1 MRRLVIGL
9 MLIVGA
15 CGPSQA
21 QTPVSPSAAT
31 ASATATVTP
40 GAGPTPN
47 PSGPLVFAVLE
58 AKIAGSPFDWNTV
71 AIVGLD
77 GYAKAKTTFTPMPV
91 PTVPCAGAVLPPS
104 AHVAGDKVYFADG
117 AGVVRSLSASG
128 QIARVATFPFSGHQQ
143 MLSFAVSPDGSQL
156 LGAVFTLPAKPT
168 SWCGTPELS
177 GYSLDVY
184 SAKAGG
190 SSTLLYHES
199 LPATGNV
206 MALFGWDN
214 VGPFGTYPTVWAS
227 QGGGPGSTVGVLV
240 RIDASTGKV
249 LGEIGGANGCGVWEM
264 AFSGDYAC
272 TEAPATNSPG
282 TNDAKV
288 SVRRVDGSEIWHV
301 TLKTDDGFVYLPQL
315 APDEAHVAVGVNSA
329 TVVVGRTGSQIKIGF
344 FSSGWLNSS
353 TLIGDVITA
362 SPNPNLA
369 YVVLKAPGAVISLGF
384 PGLFVGTVQ
393 R

>member
-21 QTPVSPSAAT
+21 QTPASPSAANPT
-31 ASATATVTP
+31 ATATVTP
-40 GAGPTPN
+40 GASPTPN

-58 AKIAGSPFDWNTV
+58 AKVAGSPFDWNTV

-104 AHVAGDKVYFADG
+104 AHVAAGKVYFADG
-117 AGVVRSLSASG
+117 TGVVRSLSASG
-128 QIARVATFPFSGHQQ
+128 QIARLATFPFSGHQQ

-190 SSTLLYHES
+190 SSTLLYHKS

-227 QGGGPGSTVGVLV
+227 QGGGPGSTLGVLV

-249 LGEIGGANGCGVWEM
+249 LGEIGGAKSCGVWEM

-272 TEAPATNSPG
+272 AESTVINSAG
-282 TNDAKV
+282 TYDGKV
-288 SVRRVDGSEIWHV
+288 SVRRVDGSEIWHA
-301 TLKTDDGFVYLPQL
+301 TLTTNDGLVYLPQL
-315 APDEAHVAVGVNSA
+315 APDEAHVAVGANSA

-369 YVVLKAPGAVISLGF
+369 YVGLSAPGTVISLGF

-393 R
+393 T

>member
-1 MRRLVIGL
+1 MWRLILCPLL
-9 MLIVGA
+9 MVVA
-15 CGPSQA
+15 CGPAQA
-21 QTPVSPSAAT
+21 QPSTSPTAATAGPSPSPSA
-31 ASATATVTP
+31 S
-40 GAGPTPN
+40 
-47 PSGPLVFAVLE
+47 PLFAVLE
-58 AKIAGSPFDWNTV
+58 ATISGSPYTWNTV
-71 AIVGLD
+71 AIAGLD
-77 GYAKAKTTFTPMPV
+77 GYARAKTTFTPMPV
-91 PTVPCAGAVLPPS
+91 PTVECAGATLPPS

-143 MLSFAVSPDGSQL
+143 LLSFAVSPDGSQL
-156 LGAVFTLPAKPT
+156 LGAVFTLPAKP
-168 SWCGTPELS
+168 SVWCGTTELS

-190 SSTLLYHES
+190 PSRLLYHES

-206 MALFGWDN
+206 MALFGWDQ
-214 VGPFGTYPTVWAS
+214 VGPFGTYPTGWAS
-227 QGGGPGSTVGVLV
+227 QGGGPAPYGRGSPV
-240 RIDASTGKV
+240 RIDANTGKV
-249 LGEIGGANGCGVWEM
+249 LGEIGTNTCEVWDM

-288 SVRRVDGSEIWHV
+288 SVRRVDASEIWHV
-301 TLKTDDGFVYLPQL
+301 TLTTDDGLVYLPQL
-315 APDEAHVAVGVNSA
+315 APDEAHVAVGANSA

-369 YVVLKAPGAVISLGF
+369 YVGLSAPGTVISLGF

-393 R
+393 T